1 MTNIALSNTCSN
13 NNSMA
18 MEFQACFSITILP
31 FITKK
36 NFFGQL
42 CEIFLILPVI
52 FLNQTLKKPVTF
64 INYLCAICLITT
76 VSHSLFRPLT
86 SLCPRVLY
94 LCS

>member
-18 MEFQACFSITILP
+18 MEFQGCFSITILP

-42 CEIFLILPVI
+42 YEIFLILPVI
-52 FLNQTLKKPVTF
+52 FLNQTLKKRH
-64 INYLCAICLITT
+64 IYQLLMCNMSYYYSL
-76 VSHSLFRPLT
+76 SLF
-86 SLCPRVLY
+86 SGH
-94 LCS
+94 

>member
-18 MEFQACFSITILP
+18 MEFQVCFSITILP

-36 NFFGQL
+36 
-42 CEIFLILPVI
+42 IFLVNCVKYFDFTCNI
-52 FLNQTLKKPVTF
+52 FKPNFKKTRH
-64 INYLCAICLITT
+64 IYQLLMCNMSYYYSLSL
-76 VSHSLFRPLT
+76 SLFRPLT

>member
-18 MEFQACFSITILP
+18 MEFQGCFSITILP

-52 FLNQTLKKPVTF
+52 FLNQT
-64 INYLCAICLITT
+64 
-76 VSHSLFRPLT
+76 
-86 SLCPRVLY
+86 
-94 LCS
+94 